1 MAEDSDGK
9 YLLWAQLL
17 ANDNYSRRLMAAAEY
32 PTVTQDLAAITDIPI
47 AVAYRRV
54 AVLAE
59 VGLLIGTPTHVKRL
73 PNNIVRSATAYRS
86 VLDKFSMS
94 VDLKSP
100 PTAHLEFRLRGTEM
114 PILSDFSLDLLK
126 YSPGQRSVASDRYQ
140 RGNEPVI

>member
-17 ANDNYSRRLMAAAEY
+17 ANDNYNRRLMAAAEY

-59 VGLLIGTPTHVKRL
+59 AGLLIESPTHVDHPPYGIKR
-73 PNNIVRSATAYRS
+73 PATAYRS
-86 VLDKFSMS
+86 VLDKFVMR
-94 VDLKSP
+94 VDFFKRP
-100 PTAHLEFRLRGTEM
+100 PTVHLEFLLSGTVT
-114 PILSDFSLDLLK
+114 PISLDFDLNLL
-126 YSPGQRSVASDRYQ
+126 SSNPRQRQAAPDTKEAVGY
-140 RGNEPVI
+140 